1 MIGGDFDTPIVYQ
14 DLANSTLPTMGMP
27 MGMYGYGTGMY
38 GGMVGGTSYLG
49 GVRMQQQPDRDKVE
63 IMNKKEKEDTHT
75 LKNTL
80 IALRSVQWELRKCI
94 APLRKSIKKAGGVKK
109 YFASTWDSIKNA
121 FKGKK
126 KTP

>member
-80 IALRSVQWELRKCI
+80 IVLGTIVALGCI

>member
-1 MIGGDFDTPIVYQ
+1 MIGGDFDTPIIHQ

-38 GGMVGGTSYLG
+38 GGMTGNTSYLG

-63 IMNKKEKEDTHT
+63 IMNQKSNEDKHTFKKV
-75 LKNTL
+75 L
-80 IALRSVQWELRKCI
+80 IALGTIVALGSI
-94 APLRKSIKKAGGVKK
+94 APLRKSIKKSGGVKK
-109 YFASTWDSIKNA
+109 YFASTWNSIKNV